1 MSSNPAFKVVSSSY
15 SSYTVCTKV
24 MCETTPPFPLDATLS
39 DRLRCVHPSN
49 YLPSHPPRDSCF
61 CRRILLQPHD
71 RSCESSCSDEDDD
84 PDPRTEDEY
93 REPSLGSDDDDDD
106 DVVSTSLT
114 RSPSIARRCASP
126 CLQPRPPA
134 TFGARAIATLN
145 DDRLVSCEF
154 IHSRPG
160 TMTLSTGRY
169 RCSYSLPLPLTF
181 PPALV
186 SLPLV

>member
-1 MSSNPAFKVVSSSY
+1 MCPRAIQV
-15 SSYTVCTKV
+15 TQCTQK
-24 MCETTPPFPLDATLS
+24 L
-39 DRLRCVHPSN
+39 CVKRP
-49 YLPSHPPRDSCF
+49 LPSPLMQPSRTVFDVFTRRTTYRLIHPETPASAV
-61 CRRILLQPHD
+61 
-71 RSCESSCSDEDDD
+71 ESFFNPTTDHVNRHVLIEDDD
-84 PDPRTEDEY
+84 ADPRTEDEY
-93 REPSLGSDDDDDD
+93 REPSLGSDDDDDDD